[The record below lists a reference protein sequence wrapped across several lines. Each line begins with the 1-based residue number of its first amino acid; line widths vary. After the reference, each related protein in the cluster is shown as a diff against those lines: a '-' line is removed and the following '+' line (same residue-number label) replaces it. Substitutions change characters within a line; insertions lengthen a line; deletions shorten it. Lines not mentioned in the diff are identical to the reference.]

1 MASSDVLS
9 DNTRESLA
17 SGRQLL
23 GDVFVTL
30 RSKLRRLFIVFLV
43 VLLATVYALRI
54 YIWPKL
60 EADLLAKGAEIVVL
74 TPFDVILLQAKIG
87 IFVGIL
93 SMLPL
98 VLYYARN
105 PLRRRGWYPEDDIS
119 RWKLAVIG
127 GMAVLLFLGGVV
139 YSYNIFFPVM
149 FAFLAHHTESV
160 GLVATYSLVDWTQ
173 FILVLSLSFGFAAQ
187 LPLVMTAL
195 SYSGIVRYETFR
207 DKWKY
212 AVLGMFG
219 FGALFSPP
227 DPFTQLMWAAP
238 LVVLYGLSLY
248 FSRLAVAFKRG
259 RATIDIVGNLRR
271 NFNKVLSVFVLV
283 GGIAGWVAVYGET
296 LFNEVIRAYL
306 PSVIR
311 PPPIA
316 FPLDTF
322 VSTTSGLVIVSAIIG
337 GIAAVLAVLY
347 FAWPRFDSVT
357 VTDPVSDDVIDLS
370 QAGVG
375 EIKTVPDEMIADL
388 SEDEVLALSR
398 EAMDADQPEKAKAIF
413 ERYDALDEAEEGEEG
428 DAEATSGA
436 VTQTTTNVVNAI
448 SDEERSEDDI
458 GGYYYDI
465 LFILDTLRSRAF
477 RLFAV
482 FISVLV
488 GVFWFLY
495 QGGLGIIKSDFLARL
510 PDVVEPENVNV
521 ITLHPV
527 EALVFSVKISTLLGA
542 IAVIPVVLYYAWP
555 PLKERGIASGDRRVF
570 FGWTAA
576 ITISI
581 IGGSLLG
588 YLFIAPGI
596 VSYLVWDAVEAGMI
610 ISYRVSNFFW
620 LIFFTTVGIGLWISI
635 PVTMVMFHRG
645 GILHFDQMRSSWRGV
660 TVGVLATM
668 AAFTPSNVLSMVLV
682 AIPVMLAYGLGLGVL
697 WVYTISSRGT
707 HRLLSPSS

>member
-1 MASSDVLS
+1 MASRDVLS
-9 DNTRESLA
+9 DDTRGSLA
-17 SGRQLL
+17 SGRRLL
-23 GDVFVTL
+23 GDVFVTV
-30 RSKLRRLFIVFLV
+30 RSKLRRLFIIFLV
-43 VLLATVYALRI
+43 ALLATVYALRL

-60 EADLLAKGAEIVVL
+60 EADLLAQGAEIIVL

-87 IFVGIL
+87 ILIGIL
-93 SMLPL
+93 SMVPL
-98 VLYYARN
+98 VMYYARD
-105 PLRRRGWYPEDDIS
+105 PLKRRGWYPEDDIP
-119 RWKLAVIG
+119 RWKLAAIG
-127 GMAVLLFLGGVV
+127 SMAVVLFFGGVV

-259 RATIDIVGNLRR
+259 RATLEIVGNLRR
-271 NFNKVLSVFVLV
+271 NFNKVLGVFVLA
-283 GGIAGWVAVYGET
+283 GGITGWIAVYGER
-296 LFNEVIRAYL
+296 LFNEVIRSYF
-306 PSVIR
+306 PSIVR
-311 PPPIA
+311 PSPIS
-316 FPLDTF
+316 FPLEAV
-322 VSTTSGLVIVSAIIG
+322 VSTTSGLAVVSVIG
-337 GIAAVLAVLY
+337 GGIVALIAVLY
-347 FAWPRFDSVT
+347 YAWPRFGSVT
-357 VTDPVSDDVIDLS
+357 ATDPVTDDIIDLS

-375 EIKTVPDEMIADL
+375 EIRTAPDEVIAELGD
-388 SEDEVLALSR
+388 DEVLALSR
-398 EAMDADQPEKAKAIF
+398 EAMDAGEPEKAKAIF
-413 ERYDALDEAEEGEEG
+413 ERYDAIEAEAEDES
-428 DAEATSGA
+428 DDEATSGA

-448 SDEERSEDDI
+448 SEEERTEDDI

-465 LFILDTLRSRAF
+465 LFILDTLRSRTF

-482 FISVLV
+482 FILVLV

-510 PDVVEPENVNV
+510 PDVVEPENINV

-542 IAVIPVVLYYAWP
+542 IATFPVLLYYAWP

-570 FGWTAA
+570 FGWTGALA
-576 ITISI
+576 ISI
-581 IGGSLLG
+581 LGGSLLG
-588 YLFIAPGI
+588 YLYIAPGVI
-596 VSYLVWDAVEAGMI
+596 SYLVWDAVEANMI

-660 TVGVLATM
+660 TVGVLAVM
-668 AAFTPSNVLSMVLV
+668 AMFTPSNVLSMVLV
-682 AIPVMLAYGLGLGVL
+682 AIPVMLGYGLGLGIL
-697 WVYTISSRGT
+697 WLYTIGSRRT
-707 HRLLSPSS
+707 HRLFSPSS

>member
-9 DNTRESLA
+9 DDTRDSLA

-30 RSKLRRLFIVFLV
+30 RSKLRRLFIIFLV
-43 VLLATVYALRI
+43 TLLATVYALRI
-54 YIWPKL
+54 FIWPKL
-60 EADLLAKGAEIVVL
+60 EADLLAQGAEIIVL

-87 IFVGIL
+87 ILIGIL

-98 VLYYARN
+98 VVYYARN
-105 PLRRRGWYPEDDIS
+105 PLKRRGWYPEEDIP
-119 RWKLAVIG
+119 RWKLVSIG
-127 GMAVLLFLGGVV
+127 GMAVVLFSGGVV

-259 RATIDIVGNLRR
+259 RATIDVMGNLRR
-271 NFNKVLSVFVLV
+271 NFNTVLGVFVLA
-283 GGIAGWVAVYGET
+283 GGITGWIAVYGET
-296 LFNEVIRAYL
+296 VFNEVIRSYL
-306 PSVIR
+306 PGVVR
-311 PPPIA
+311 PPPI
-316 FPLDTF
+316 FLPFDTF
-322 VSTTSGLVIVSAIIG
+322 VSTTIGLVTVSAIGG
-337 GIAAVLAVLY
+337 GIAVVIAVLY
-347 FAWPRFDSVT
+347 FAWPRLESVT
-357 VTDPVSDDVIDLS
+357 VTDPLSNDVIDLS
-370 QAGVG
+370 HAGVG
-375 EIKTVPDEMIADL
+375 EIKTVPDEAIADL

-398 EAMDADQPEKAKAIF
+398 EAMDAGEPEKAKAIF
-413 ERYDALDEAEEGEEG
+413 DRYDALEEEEDTG
-428 DAEATSGA
+428 SEEATSGA

-448 SDEERSEDDI
+448 SDEERTEDDI

-482 FISVLV
+482 FILVLV

-495 QGGLGIIKSDFLARL
+495 QGGLGTIKTDFLARL
-510 PDVVEPENVNV
+510 PAVVEPENINV

-542 IAVIPVVLYYAWP
+542 IATLPVLLYYAWP

-570 FGWTAA
+570 FGWTGALA
-576 ITISI
+576 VSI

-588 YLFIAPGI
+588 YLFIAPGV

-645 GILHFDQMRSSWRGV
+645 GILHYEQMRSSWRGV
-660 TVGVLATM
+660 TVGVLALM
-668 AAFTPSNVLSMVLV
+668 ATFTPANVLSMILV
-682 AIPVMLAYGLGLGVL
+682 AIPVMLAYGLGLGIL
-697 WVYTISSRGT
+697 WIYTISSRGT
-707 HRLLSPSS
+707 HRLFSPSS